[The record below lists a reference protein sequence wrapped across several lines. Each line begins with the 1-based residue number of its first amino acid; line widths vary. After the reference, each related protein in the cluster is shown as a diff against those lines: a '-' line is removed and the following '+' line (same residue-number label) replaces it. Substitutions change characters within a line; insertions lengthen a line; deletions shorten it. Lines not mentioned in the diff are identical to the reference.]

1 MSKQNFTQYLAIES
15 AGGPTFHPAD
25 KNMAVVYNAS
35 GVFQVY
41 EVSIEEGITSWP
53 KRLSFSE
60 NRCTNPRFLPDGTLI
75 YQTDKGGNENFQI
88 ELVDKQ
94 KQFTSITSD
103 LSAKYLI
110 NMISDQALYF
120 TSNSENKARFDVY
133 QHKFPLENNQAQL
146 VYQPPEGLITLQL
159 TSKDENLL
167 VILRSFS
174 SVHTELHLFNRE
186 TGEIKI
192 LSNFSDDKTSRWNA
206 VRWIGDNHLLVL
218 TDYQSNYLRLGI
230 LDLDGSFIRI
240 LKIEDS
246 FPYDVTEAAW
256 SKTDDL
262 TYFIINNDGFS
273 KLYRANFTLFGEM
286 QNLEEFPLPEKAVIG
301 AGDTRTFTKAMS
313 LSNDNKYLALTVST
327 ASQPMNVWILNV
339 ENKKLWKATDVSTP
353 RLKPD
358 HFCDLSLQKFNS
370 FDDLEVPYF
379 KYTPKGNK
387 PPAGWPA
394 IFIIHGGPEGQYK
407 PVFDNMVQFY
417 LSANYAVI
425 TPNIRG
431 STGYGRDYMDLDN
444 KEKRLDSIL
453 DIKELA
459 LHIRQNDL
467 DIDENKLIIYGGSYG
482 GFAVLSAMTE
492 HPELWAAGVDIVGI
506 SNFVTFLENTAEW
519 RRKHREGEYGSL
531 EDDYEM
537 LQSISPIHKI
547 DRIQSPL
554 FIIQGDNDERV
565 PLSESIQMYE
575 KLKENGLEVK
585 LLRFADEGHGIV
597 KTKNRILAYS
607 QVVTWLDT
615 VI

>member
-1 MSKQNFTQYLAIES
+1 
-15 AGGPTFHPAD
+15 
-25 KNMAVVYNAS
+25 
-35 GVFQVY
+35 
-41 EVSIEEGITSWP
+41 
-53 KRLSFSE
+53 
-60 NRCTNPRFLPDGTLI
+60 
-75 YQTDKGGNENFQI
+75 
-88 ELVDKQ
+88 
-94 KQFTSITSD
+94 
-103 LSAKYLI
+103 
-110 NMISDQALYF
+110 
-120 TSNSENKARFDVY
+120 
-133 QHKFPLENNQAQL
+133 
-146 VYQPPEGLITLQL
+146 
-159 TSKDENLL
+159 
-167 VILRSFS
+167 
-174 SVHTELHLFNRE
+174 
-186 TGEIKI
+186 
-192 LSNFSDDKTSRWNA
+192 
-206 VRWIGDNHLLVL
+206 
-218 TDYQSNYLRLGI
+218 
-230 LDLDGSFIRI
+230 
-240 LKIEDS
+240 
-246 FPYDVTEAAW
+246 
-256 SKTDDL
+256 
-262 TYFIINNDGFS
+262 
-273 KLYRANFTLFGEM
+273 
-286 QNLEEFPLPEKAVIG
+286 
-301 AGDTRTFTKAMS
+301 
-313 LSNDNKYLALTVST
+313 
-327 ASQPMNVWILNV
+327 
-339 ENKKLWKATDVSTP
+339 
-353 RLKPD
+353 
-358 HFCDLSLQKFNS
+358 
-370 FDDLEVPYF
+370 
-379 KYTPKGNK
+379 
-387 PPAGWPA
+387 
-394 IFIIHGGPEGQYK
+394 
-407 PVFDNMVQFY
+407 MVQFY